1 MAHFAEL
8 YVNNEVKRVIVV
20 NNEVLL
26 DENNIEQEQKGI
38 DFCTELFGGIWK
50 QASVNANFRKNYPGP
65 GFMYDPDRDAFIAPK
80 CHSEASLNDATC
92 KWECTNS
99 QHN

>member
-8 YVNNEVKRVIVV
+8 YVNNEVKRVIAV

-26 DENNIEQEQKGI
+26 DENGIEQEQKGI

-50 QASVNANFRKNYPGP
+50 QASCNKTFRKNYPGP
-65 GFMYDPDRDAFIAPK
+65 GWIYDETRDAFIPPQ
-80 CHSEASLNDATC
+80 CHDGASLNEDTC
-92 KWECTNS
+92 LWECTNS